1 MFKFFSTK
9 FTYVLKMVNPKLKC
23 SRTLDFPIQHFK
35 FSTSSRD
42 QKFWD
47 EYSKTKK
54 KGEKIPSLKSQ
65 EIKIYQTNK
74 QWLYADRFSLK
85 NTEFLEIIKAIEKE
99 NQPPFLIIDVR
110 EESEFLIYKFPEKN
124 PV

>member
-1 MFKFFSTK
+1 MI
-9 FTYVLKMVNPKLKC
+9 NPKQKTAL
-23 SRTLDFPIQHFK
+23 SLHFPKHNL
-35 FSTSSRD
+35 STSTRD
-42 QKFWD
+42 EKFWD
-47 EYSKTKK
+47 EYSKSRR

-74 QWLYADRFSLK
+74 QWLYAERFSLK
-85 NTEFLEIIKAIEKE
+85 NTEFLEIIKGIDKD

-110 EESEFLIYKFPEKN
+110 EESEFLIYKFPDRN

>member
-1 MFKFFSTK
+1 
-9 FTYVLKMVNPKLKC
+9 MVNPKQKC
-23 SRTLDFPIQHFK
+23 ARTLYFPKQN
-35 FSTSSRD
+35 FSLSTTSRD
-42 QKFWD
+42 EKFWD
-47 EYSKTKK
+47 EYSKSKK

-74 QWLYADRFSLK
+74 QWQYADRFSLK
-85 NTEFLEIIKAIEKE
+85 NTEFLEIINAIEKD

-110 EESEFLIYKFPEKN
+110 EDSEFLIYKFPKKN

>member
-1 MFKFFSTK
+1 MFKFFSSK
-9 FTYVLKMVNPKLKC
+9 FTYVLKMVNPKQKC
-23 SRTLDFPIQHFK
+23 ARTLYFPKQN
-35 FSTSSRD
+35 FSLSTTSRD
-42 QKFWD
+42 ETFWD
-47 EYSKTKK
+47 EYSKSKK

-74 QWLYADRFSLK
+74 QWQYADRFSLK
-85 NTEFLEIIKAIEKE
+85 NTEFLEIINAIEKD

-110 EESEFLIYKFPEKN
+110 EDSEFLIYKFPEKN